1 LIRDNHKGLLLVSGV
16 IDPERKHFY
25 LRTIRD
31 CCWSVVLSILPVL
44 AVHMVVLWLSN
55 RTESIELAVV
65 LGATVVIDLP
75 YV

>member
-1 LIRDNHKGLLLVSGV
+1 
-16 IDPERKHFY
+16 
-25 LRTIRD
+25 
-31 CCWSVVLSILPVL
+31 
-44 AVHMVVLWLSN
+44 MVVLWLSN